1 MTEKPPKVPL
11 FESFAKSQFS
21 SLLATAVDMSALVFL
36 TEVGGLYYVL
46 SAGIGAFFGACISFI
61 LGRNWAFRR
70 KDGKLTLQALRYMM
84 TSATSLVLN
93 TAGIYALT
101 DLIGIQYIISKVI
114 ISIIIGVCFNF
125 VMYRY
130 FVYR

>member
-1 MTEKPPKVPL
+1 MTEVNEKVPF

-21 SLLATAVDMSALVFL
+21 SLIATSVDMSALVFL
-36 TEVGGLYYVL
+36 TEVGGIYYVM

-61 LGRNWAFRR
+61 LGRNWAFRK
-70 KDGKLTLQALRYMM
+70 KDGKLTIQAFRYLM

-101 DLIGIQYIISKVI
+101 DWLGIQYIISKVI
-114 ISIIIGVCFNF
+114 ISLIIGICFNF